1 MNITVNHRN
10 HIPFYVQIRN
20 QIKEMI
26 LKGEIADGAF
36 LPSERTL
43 ARLTGVHRN
52 TVIRAYNELKADG
65 YVVASQ
71 GKGYQVTYRSYQEQ
85 EQEPQYRSSQGQQG
99 PCAAAEGAQAAR
111 RQERGREV
119 ISWKNFIKDSFLD
132 METTFDDLFSRSYD
146 NGNISFAGGI
156 ASPDAYFG
164 EELSDILADLI
175 AETKRKKDE
184 KDDIY
189 AYTPYQGLFELR
201 QAIVLFLK
209 GKGINVRHGE
219 IQIVSESNQAIDFL
233 AELLIHEGDTV
244 ITEEPISPDA
254 FRELKLA
261 GANIVTVPIDEEGM
275 ITDRIE
281 PLILKHHPRLIYV
294 NSSFQDPTGV
304 VMSLERR
311 KALLALSRKYQVP
324 ILEDDG
330 ASEITY
336 ERKAVPS
343 LKALDTGNSVIY
355 VYSFALTFAPGICLA
370 FVAAPRIV
378 IKNLSHLISLHLIN
392 FDSLSQRIL
401 CEYLQRG
408 IYQKNIRRIRDDY
421 REKRDLMCRLL
432 EPARKLGVSYAKPG
446 GGVYLWCR
454 LPADMELSRLI
465 ERAGKLGVTFIPGS
479 IFFPYGTKGD
489 EYIRLNYSYP
499 GKQQIRR
506 GVKLLLSAMRESK
519 K

>member
-1 MNITVNHRN
+1 MNITVNHQSGTP
-10 HIPFYVQIRN
+10 IYLQIRN
-20 QIKEMI
+20 QIREMI
-26 LKGEIADGAF
+26 LKGEITDGAF

-43 ARLTGVHRN
+43 AKLTGVHRN
-52 TVIRAYNELKADG
+52 TVIKAYNELKADG
-65 YVVASQ
+65 CVLAFQ
-71 GKGYQVTYRSYQEQ
+71 GKGYQVTYDQSG
-85 EQEPQYRSSQGQQG
+85 EPEG
-99 PCAAAEGAQAAR
+99 AEAEGQAASLQPR
-111 RQERGREV
+111 RDT
-119 ISWKNFIKDSFLD
+119 ISWQSLIKDSFLD

-164 EELSDILADLI
+164 EELSGILADLI
-175 AETKRKKDE
+175 RRTQNKKDE
-184 KDDIY
+184 QDDIY

-201 QAIVLFLK
+201 QAISMFLK

-219 IQIVSESNQAIDFL
+219 IQIVSEANQAIDFL
-233 AELLIHEGDTV
+233 AELLIEKGDTV

-261 GANIVTVPIDEEGM
+261 GANVITVPIDEDGM

-281 PLILKHHPRLIYV
+281 PLIIRHHPKLIYV
-294 NSSFQDPTGV
+294 NSSFQDPSGV

-311 KALLALSRKYQVP
+311 KALLALSHKYKVP

-330 ASEITY
+330 ASEISY
-336 ERKAVPS
+336 DKKAVPS
-343 LKALDTGNSVIY
+343 LKALDTGNSVVYI
-355 VYSFALTFAPGICLA
+355 YSFALTFAPGICLA

-378 IKNLSHLISLHLIN
+378 IKNLSHLISLHLIS

-401 CEYLQRG
+401 CEYLERG
-408 IYQKNIRRIRDDY
+408 IYQRNIQRICVEY

-432 EPARKLGVSYAKPG
+432 EPARDMGVSFTKPG
-446 GGVYLWCR
+446 GGVYIWCR
-454 LPADMELSRLI
+454 LPRTMDLSRLI
-465 ERAGKLGVTFIPGS
+465 ERAGKKGVTFIPGQ

-489 EYIRLNYSYP
+489 QYIRLNYSYP

-506 GVKLLLSAMRESK
+506 GIRLLLAAMRESRK
-519 K
+519 

>member
-1 MNITVNHRN
+1 M
-10 HIPFYVQIRN
+10 QIRN

-26 LKGEIADGAF
+26 LKGEIIDGAF

-43 ARLTGVHRN
+43 AQLTGVHRN
-52 TVIRAYNELKADG
+52 TIIKAYNELKADG
-65 YVVASQ
+65 FIVASQ
-71 GKGYQVTYRSYQEQ
+71 GKGYQVAFRH
-85 EQEPQYRSSQGQQG
+85 EPDSQTPGRRE
-99 PCAAAEGAQAAR
+99 EGALHSH
-111 RQERGREV
+111 GDV
-119 ISWKNFIKDSFLD
+119 INWTNLIKDSFLD
-132 METTFDDLFSRSYD
+132 METTFDDLFSSSYD

-156 ASPDAYFG
+156 ASPDVYFG
-164 EELSDILADLI
+164 AELSEILADLI
-175 AETKRKKDE
+175 EETKNKRAVQ
-184 KDDIY
+184 DDIY

-201 QAIVLFLK
+201 QAISMFLK

-219 IQIVSESNQAIDFL
+219 IQIVSEANQAIDFL
-233 AELLIHEGDTV
+233 TELLIEKGDTV

-261 GANIVTVPIDEEGM
+261 GANVVTVPIDEEGM

-281 PLILKHHPRLIYV
+281 PLLIKYHPKLIYV

-311 KALLALSRKYQVP
+311 KALLALSHKYKVP
-324 ILEDDG
+324 VLEDDG
-330 ASEITY
+330 ASEISY
-336 ERKAVPS
+336 DKKAVPS
-343 LKALDTGNSVIY
+343 LKALDTGNSVVYI
-355 VYSFALTFAPGICLA
+355 YSFALTFAPGICLA

-378 IKNLSHLISLHLIN
+378 IKNLSHLISLHLIS

-408 IYQKNIRRIRDDY
+408 IYQRNVSLICQRY

-432 EPARKLGVSYAKPG
+432 EPARELGVSFTKPG
-446 GGVYLWCR
+446 GGVYIWCR
-454 LPADMELSRLI
+454 LPRTMDLAKLI
-465 ERAGKLGVTFIPGS
+465 EGAGKKGVTFIPGQ

-489 EYIRLNYSYP
+489 QYIRLNYSYP

-506 GVKLLLSAMRESK
+506 GTRLLLSAMKESCK
-519 K
+519 